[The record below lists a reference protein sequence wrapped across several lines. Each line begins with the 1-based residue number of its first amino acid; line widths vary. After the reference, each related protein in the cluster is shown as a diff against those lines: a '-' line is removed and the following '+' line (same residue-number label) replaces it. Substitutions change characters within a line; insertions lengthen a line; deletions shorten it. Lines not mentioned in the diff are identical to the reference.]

1 MKIKNTVTTLL
12 KVIGLIALLFAINAY
27 RKALLLFNPKVLIS
41 VYFCFGLLCG
51 FVFHHKDFRKIS
63 GTSLIAG
70 LTAGLIFLFLLSLTG
85 RQFNAFHFIL
95 ISDVSMTAAG
105 WGFAEILFSGE

>member
-63 GTSLIAG
+63 GTSLIVA
-70 LTAGLIFLFLLSLTG
+70 LTAG
-85 RQFNAFHFIL
+85 QAHAFSIALDFH
-95 ISDVSMTAAG
+95 
-105 WGFAEILFSGE
+105 

>member
-41 VYFCFGLLCG
+41 V
-51 FVFHHKDFRKIS
+51 
-63 GTSLIAG
+63 
-70 LTAGLIFLFLLSLTG
+70 
-85 RQFNAFHFIL
+85 
-95 ISDVSMTAAG
+95 
-105 WGFAEILFSGE
+105 

>member
-51 FVFHHKDFRKIS
+51 FVFRADLLIPAFADRTAVQRFPFHPDQRCFNDRRGLGVRRNSLFRGMTLSFENGICYNPDK
-63 GTSLIAG
+63 LIC
-70 LTAGLIFLFLLSLTG
+70 
-85 RQFNAFHFIL
+85 
-95 ISDVSMTAAG
+95 
-105 WGFAEILFSGE
+105 